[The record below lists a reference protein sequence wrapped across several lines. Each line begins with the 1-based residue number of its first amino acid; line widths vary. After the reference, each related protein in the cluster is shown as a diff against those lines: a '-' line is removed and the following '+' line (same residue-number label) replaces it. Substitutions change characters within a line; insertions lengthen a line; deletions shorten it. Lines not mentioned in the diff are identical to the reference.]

1 MTKKK
6 HKRLMVSFIFIS
18 LFNVKGQVKI
28 ITRQSGGS
36 SPENSGDTWSAY
48 VKGFIQTDAMLDF
61 QEMGFKDGFIA
72 PSIAIPQN
80 NSVNSNFSIKQSQIG
95 FGIKQMDE
103 NGNSD
108 LSAYT
113 EIDFLG
119 PNGTTAPRF
128 RQGYIKWKKL
138 LIGQTWSNFSDF
150 DIFPNIFDFVGPNG
164 TMFIRT
170 VQIRYST
177 PLSKKESLSLS
188 LEDPNAASI
197 FLPNNAPNWKKK
209 SILPI
214 FTAVYRYGNTR
225 DYCKLGTMVSPIS
238 YEIKNDEQKH
248 TDANTILGY
257 SGMVSAR
264 LYSGTLSNFRFQSSY
279 GKGYSSYN
287 VVLNGEK
294 YDAIPDMANNR
305 LVALNLFNIVGIYE
319 HWWNPKLSSVIYYS
333 FSQLGR
339 KDFVPDTMIHNFQ
352 NSGINLAFQPRK
364 KLRMSIEG
372 TYGMLK
378 NFGRQK
384 ANIFRIQLSSSLS
397 F

>member
-1 MTKKK
+1 M
-6 HKRLMVSFIFIS
+6 MASFILVS
-18 LFNVKGQVKI
+18 LFNVKGQIKI
-28 ITRQSGGS
+28 VHRQAES
-36 SPENSGDTWSAY
+36 SSETSGDTWSAY
-48 VKGFIQTDAMLDF
+48 VKGFIQTDAMFDF

-72 PSIAIPQN
+72 PSTSIPQS
-80 NSVNSNFSIKQSQIG
+80 NSMNSNFSIKQSQIG
-95 FGIKQMDE
+95 LGIKQADSE
-103 NGNSD
+103 GNSD
-108 LSAYT
+108 LSAYV

-170 VQIRYST
+170 IQIRYST

-188 LEDPNAASI
+188 LEDPNAISI

-209 SILPI
+209 SMLPI

-225 DYCKLGTMVSPIS
+225 DYCKVGGLVSPIS
-238 YEIKNDEQKH
+238 YEIKN
-248 TDANTILGY
+248 TDQERPDTNTILGF
-257 SGMVSAR
+257 SGMISGR
-264 LYSGTLSNFRFQSSY
+264 LYSGKLNNFRFQSSY
-279 GKGYSSYN
+279 GKGYSNYN

-294 YDAIPDMANNR
+294 YDAIPDLENNK

-319 HWWNPKLSSVIYYS
+319 HWWTPKWSSVVYYS
-333 FSQLGR
+333 YSQLGR
-339 KDFVPDTMIHNFQ
+339 KNFTPDTMIQNFQ
-352 NSGINLAFQPRK
+352 NSGINLAYQPYK
-364 KLRMSIEG
+364 KLRLGIEG
-372 TYGMLK
+372 TYGKLK
-378 NFGRQK
+378 NFGQKK
-384 ANIFRIQLSSSLS
+384 ANALRIQLSSSLS